1 VQALTL
7 CTQQVLTAGSWRN
20 TEAAAAAAKAAAAK
34 RKRSR
39 RHLAAANVP
48 AVPVDFTD
56 AYVQARNEA
65 KGTQVWFSGDGS
77 TTDSDAGTC
86 ITKASHFT
94 VVLLSL
100 LVGNSVLILL
110 SGMSGSSASCVL
122 ETVYLVMRSC

>member
-1 VQALTL
+1 MLALTL
-7 CTQQVLTAGSWRN
+7 RTLQVLTAGSWRN

-86 ITKASHFT
+86 ITKARQFT
-94 VVLLSL
+94 LLFIMI
-100 LVGNSVLILL
+100 ILL
-110 SGMSGSSASCVL
+110 YCDGFQQCLAAVVSES
-122 ETVYLVMRSC
+122 E